1 MGGAIPQ
8 PKEAMRRVILPLAGL
23 VGAVAMGGVS
33 TGATAQDAP
42 VVPEPIQVG
51 VEAPDFSIPGATRH
65 GVLAEPVTMSEYA
78 GKTVV
83 LSFFFRARTR
93 G

>member
-1 MGGAIPQ
+1 
-8 PKEAMRRVILPLAGL
+8 MRRAASTLAALAVGVAVL
-23 VGAVAMGGVS
+23 AASPCGAAAQEAPTVPEPIAVGAVA
-33 TGATAQDAP
+33 
-42 VVPEPIQVG
+42 
-51 VEAPDFSIPGATRH
+51 PDFSLPGGTRH
-65 GVLAEPVTMSEYA
+65 GVLAEPVTLSEYA

>member
-1 MGGAIPQ
+1 MGRTLSALAAAALLAAAPAVPTAAQEAAAVPDPIEVGAI
-8 PKEAMRRVILPLAGL
+8 
-23 VGAVAMGGVS
+23 
-33 TGATAQDAP
+33 
-42 VVPEPIQVG
+42 
-51 VEAPDFSIPGATRH
+51 APDFSIPGATRH
-65 GVLAEPVTMSEYA
+65 GVLAEPVTLSEYA

>member
-1 MGGAIPQ
+1 
-8 PKEAMRRVILPLAGL
+8 MRRLLCTFSAAAILAVAAPSAEAQEAPTVPDPIE
-23 VGAVAMGGVS
+23 VGAV
-33 TGATAQDAP
+33 
-42 VVPEPIQVG
+42 
-51 VEAPDFSIPGATRH
+51 APDFSIPGATRH
-65 GVLAEPVTMSEYA
+65 GVLAEPVTLSEYA

>member
-1 MGGAIPQ
+1 
-8 PKEAMRRVILPLAGL
+8 MRRALSTFAAAAIVAALASTADAQDAQDVPDPIE
-23 VGAVAMGGVS
+23 VGAV
-33 TGATAQDAP
+33 
-42 VVPEPIQVG
+42 
-51 VEAPDFSIPGATRH
+51 APDFSIPGATRH
-65 GVLAEPVTMSEYA
+65 GVLAEPVTLREYE

>member
-1 MGGAIPQ
+1 MRRAIPT
-8 PKEAMRRVILPLAGL
+8 LAAL
-23 VGAVAMGGVS
+23 AATAALAAAPAPM
-33 TGATAQDAP
+33 TAQDAQDAQ
-42 VVPEPIQVG
+42 VPDPIEVG
-51 VEAPDFSIPGATRH
+51 AVAPDFSIPGATRH

-83 LSFFFRARTR
+83 LAFFFRARTR